1 MAWGEPGDYVTKEV
15 AAAVANSLD
24 HQNKKTRLNNKKS
37 IGKAMQQ
44 LKLGDEDDTIA
55 LNEKVPLNVLCA
67 RSWQEGALTNIVE
80 YSMGTKG
87 RGIGNVRSMQQLIKV
102 PRDIGQVRL
111 LNCTGMQIVHG

>member
-44 LKLGDEDDTIA
+44 LKLGDEDDTIT
-55 LNEKVPLNVLCA
+55 LNEKVPLKVLCA

-87 RGIGNVRSMQQLIKV
+87 ERNRERQKYAIKV

-111 LNCTGMQIVHG
+111 LNWTGMQIVHG